1 MTEQQQHNYYAKR
14 EEKMEYIKFPTK
26 IREGRN
32 REENIKIHQEQL
44 QWLENSHKIVTVN
57 PGI

>member
-1 MTEQQQHNYYAKR
+1 MLREKR
-14 EEKMEYIKFPTK
+14 KWNYIKFPTK

-44 QWLENSHKIVTVN
+44 QWLENSHKIVAIS

>member
-32 REENIKIHQEQL
+32 REKTIKIHQEQL
-44 QWLENSHKIVTVN
+44 Q
-57 PGI
+57 